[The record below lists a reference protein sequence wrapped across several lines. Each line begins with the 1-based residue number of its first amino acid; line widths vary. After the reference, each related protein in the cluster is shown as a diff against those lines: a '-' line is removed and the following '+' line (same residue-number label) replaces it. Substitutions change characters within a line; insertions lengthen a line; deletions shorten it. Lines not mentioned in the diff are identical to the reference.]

1 MRRLT
6 TSTLILLLAYWGQ
19 DLIRSGPTQGFIPI
33 RDGLLI
39 LALAGLLFALNARP
53 RSKTEPAHEATTPP
67 SPPWPLPGW
76 ILAGT
81 GVGVAAL
88 SAFFFAQQLRQG
100 PGPLTLPSILWIL
113 GVLLFAIGALWTGR
127 PVRYAL
133 PAFRWTRDSA
143 GRPVRMAFGG
153 KSESESAGEAFGGL
167 STWLIFG
174 LILLGGTILR
184 LWQLGSAP
192 PGCTSV
198 ECAVGLRV
206 LDWSQGQADLSAGVN
221 SVGMGLTVLGSLLF
235 GLFEPGTATLR
246 WLIAA
251 LGIVTLPLV
260 FDLGRWLIP
269 GPGGWAGG
277 LMAMLLLAVNPL
289 HIWFSR
295 SATPL
300 ALAGPL
306 VVLHV
311 WASVRVIQNGDRR
324 WVALAGLSWGLL
336 FVEAAPFRLFLLI
349 WAALWLLIAAASLA
363 SAKAKPLA
371 NLLLFAL
378 AALVAALP
386 GMVIGLLSDT
396 LLFPLP
402 PLQEFSRQLAYL
414 TSALLQPGGLLDTT
428 GIPDRALL
436 DPVTATLAGAGM
448 GLLLGGLA
456 RRRAGSTV
464 AVGFLLFSAA
474 ILRLSPIAPPPAAF
488 MLLLVPL
495 LFGAA
500 AAAMGEVWGQFADAW
515 AKVVRPS
522 KVLAALASLGL
533 LWGMVGGVGFVN
545 WLGNTPMPF
554 AEQNVIEAALG
565 RYLAQT
571 LAADPT
577 VRVLVPGEQLDQPAT
592 RLGLAGAS
600 GDPARLIPLDPGRH
614 LPFAGSVTG
623 DLIYVISNRNP
634 ALLDLLQQ
642 VYPAGLVQAHD
653 DTGLSPDQA
662 PSGGA
667 ALFLTYRV
675 PVSALETAQGIR
687 GEYFAGRDFGVKAQV
702 QAIHADGPLRF
713 DWAQQPPLPRPFSVV
728 WQGSLLVREQG
739 PHTFRVD
746 AESIA
751 PGMTDGPVF
760 SLEIDGVLLIDTSL
774 GVLEKEVDLAGGLY
788 RLVMAYRSG
797 SPEQP
802 PTDLVVTWTQP
813 NGETATVPR
822 DVLYSVTLPDRGLL
836 GNYYASS
843 DWRGPLTDR
852 RKDQVIG
859 PDRENPANYSVI
871 WQGKL
876 AAPVS
881 GSYLLATVADGDSRV
896 IVDGQ
901 PVVDNQAGTDT
912 QFRQGSVSLA
922 AGWHDLEIR
931 YAPGAA
937 QPANRQFEFSWQP
950 PNSSFDRVDSLYL
963 APLTAQAPTDG
974 LALPPA
980 PVAVP
985 RVDPFQAAA
994 QLQPGPAPQNGGQE
1008 KTLAEDLP
1016 LLDLTQVWAV
1026 GGQCAAGDNPVAL
1039 PRGVVVDVLGQRLF
1053 VADAGNNRIAILDL
1067 ADGAQIGEITSPQ
1080 FEEPFDLALSA
1091 SGEVWVLDATT
1102 QATFR
1107 IPPASGQPEIQPVPE
1122 TSFYRP
1128 RGMDLNRAGLRYIAD
1143 TGGSRIV
1150 VIDPNGAVL
1159 GQLGGPDSALGAGQP
1174 VDVLFT
1180 EEGVLWV
1187 VTAEDGGLW
1196 RADLDK
1202 RVASL
1207 SRASSIDGPHL
1218 AGLPDSTFFLTEP
1231 EKGRVVYF
1239 SAQGQPLG
1247 QLRLPDQPAKP
1258 VGVDA
1263 RLYDGQIYLA
1273 VSDVAGC
1280 RVSLYVGT
1288 QLP

>member
-1 MRRLT
+1 M
-6 TSTLILLLAYWGQ
+6 
-19 DLIRSGPTQGFIPI
+19 
-33 RDGLLI
+33 
-39 LALAGLLFALNARP
+39 
-53 RSKTEPAHEATTPP
+53 
-67 SPPWPLPGW
+67 
-76 ILAGT
+76 
-81 GVGVAAL
+81 
-88 SAFFFAQQLRQG
+88 
-100 PGPLTLPSILWIL
+100 
-113 GVLLFAIGALWTGR
+113 LLFAIGALWTGR

-133 PAFRWTRDSA
+133 PAFRWTRDAA
-143 GRPVRMAFGG
+143 GRPVRMVFGG
-153 KSESESAGEAFGGL
+153 KSESESSAEALGGL

-174 LILLGGTILR
+174 LILVGGTLLR

-192 PGCTSV
+192 AGCTSV
-198 ECAVGLRV
+198 ECAVGLRI

-251 LGIVTLPLV
+251 LGIVTLPLI
-260 FDLGRWLIP
+260 FGLGRRLIP
-269 GPGGWAGG
+269 GPGGRAGG
-277 LMAMLLLAVNPL
+277 ALAMLLLAVNPL

-295 SATPL
+295 STTPL

-306 VVLHV
+306 VALHL
-311 WASVRVIQNGDRR
+311 WASVRALQERDRR
-324 WVALAGLSWGLL
+324 WFALSGLSLGLL
-336 FVEAAPFRLFLLI
+336 FIEAAPFRLFILI
-349 WAALWLLIAAASLA
+349 WALLWLLLVMDPVKFLKRQRDLSPLLA
-363 SAKAKPLA
+363 YAGAI
-371 NLLLFAL
+371 
-378 AALVAALP
+378 VAILP
-386 GMVIGLLSDT
+386 GVVIGELTATTS
-396 LLFPLP
+396 PALP
-402 PLQEFSRQLAYL
+402 PLQEFSRQLANL
-414 TSALLQPGGLLDTT
+414 ISALLQPGGLLDTT

-436 DPVTATLAGAGM
+436 DPFTAIFAAVGLGLLAG
-448 GLLLGGLA
+448 GLV

-464 AVGFLLFSAA
+464 AVGFVLLSTA

-488 MLLLVPL
+488 LLVLMPL
-495 LFGAA
+495 AFGAA
-500 AAAMGEVWGQFADAW
+500 AAGIGEVWGQFADAW
-515 AKVVRPS
+515 AKVVQPG
-522 KVLAALASLGL
+522 KVLAALAGLGL
-533 LWGMVGGVGFVN
+533 IWGMVGGVGFVN

-577 VRVLVPGEQLDQPAT
+577 VRILVPGDQLDQPAT
-592 RLGLAGAS
+592 RLGLAGANA
-600 GDPARLIPLDPGRH
+600 DPARLIPLDPGRH

-623 DLIYVISNRNP
+623 DLVYIISNRNP

-642 VYPAGLVQAHD
+642 VYPAGQVDAQAD
-653 DTGLSPDQA
+653 SGLGEEQA

-675 PVSALETAQGIR
+675 PVSALEAAQGIR

-728 WQGSLLVREQG
+728 WQGSLLVRDFG
-739 PHTFRVD
+739 LHTFRVD

-760 SLEIDGVLLIDTSL
+760 SLEIDGVLLIDTSM

-788 RLVMAYRSG
+788 RLVLAYRSG
-797 SPEQP
+797 TADQP

-843 DWRGPLTDR
+843 DWSGLATDR

-876 AAPVS
+876 AAPIP
-881 GSYLLATVADGDSRV
+881 GSYLLATVADGVSRI

-901 PVVDNQAGTDT
+901 PVVDNQAGADT
-912 QFRQGSVSLA
+912 QFGRGSVSLA

-931 YAPGAA
+931 YAPGAT
-937 QPANRQFEFSWQP
+937 QPSNRQFEFSWQP
-950 PNSSFDRVDSLYL
+950 PDGTFDRVDSLYL

-980 PVAVP
+980 PVPLAAP
-985 RVDPFQAAA
+985 EPDSFQNAA
-994 QLQPGPAPQNGGQE
+994 QLQPGPASQNGSQE
-1008 KTLAEDLP
+1008 STLAEDLP
-1016 LLDLTQVWAV
+1016 LLELTQRWAV
-1026 GGQCAAGDNPVAL
+1026 GGQCAAGDNPVNL
-1039 PRGVVVDVLGQRLF
+1039 PRGMVVDVLGQRLF
-1053 VADAGNNRIAILDL
+1053 VADAGGNRIIILDL

-1080 FEEPFDLALSA
+1080 FQEPYDLALSA
-1091 SGEVWVLDATT
+1091 AGEVWVLDATT

-1107 IPPASGQPEIQPVPE
+1107 IPPASGQPEIQLVPD

-1143 TGGSRIV
+1143 TGGSRVV
-1150 VIDPNGAVL
+1150 VIDPTGGVL

-1180 EEGVLWV
+1180 EEGTLWV

-1202 RVASL
+1202 RVATL
-1207 SRASSIDGPHL
+1207 SRSSSLDGPHL

-1247 QLRLPDQPAKP
+1247 QVRLPDQPSKP